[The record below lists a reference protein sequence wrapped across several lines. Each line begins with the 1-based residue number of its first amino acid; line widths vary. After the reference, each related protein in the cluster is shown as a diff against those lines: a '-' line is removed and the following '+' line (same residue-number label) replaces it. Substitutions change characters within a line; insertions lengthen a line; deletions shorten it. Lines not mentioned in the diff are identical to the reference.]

1 MKVRLLAAP
10 LLPKILLPLVLLVF
24 VITGCEQQ
32 TANNSQQT
40 NSTDTSPTNSDDS
53 ASTSQQ
59 TANELPMSG
68 IMLDAI
74 DESVSPGEDF
84 FTYANGEW
92 LENTEIPADKS
103 NYGSFTVLADE
114 AEASLRTIVE
124 EVSNKDNV
132 QPGSP
137 EQKIRDFYQA
147 YMDQASANAK
157 GYEPL
162 ADELAAL
169 DAIDSKQA
177 LFPAMGHLHVLGI
190 NQPVITFVNQDS
202 KQATQ
207 YALYVTQ
214 AGLSLPD
221 RDYYLED
228 NERFENARELLKQHV
243 QTLFELTD
251 AADPAGSA
259 DDILALET
267 ELAENQWSRVDNR
280 DRDKTYNKFSFAE
293 LQEMSPGFDW
303 PALFSAAQTPSQ
315 DSVIVRQ
322 PDYIQALPG
331 IMENHSLQTW
341 KAYLKFKLLDAY
353 AAYLSEPFVDADF
366 AFHRKGLQGIDEQRP
381 RWKRAIESINQSM
394 GEQLG
399 QIYVDRH
406 FQAEAKQR
414 MVALVEN
421 LREAYR
427 ESIVALDWMG
437 EDTKVQAQD
446 KLNKFKPK
454 IGYPD
459 VWRDYGPLTISPD
472 SLVGNI
478 KNSTRF
484 DYQLDMAKLGGAINR
499 NEWFMTP
506 QTVNA
511 YYNPPMNEIVFPAAI
526 LQPPFFNLQADDAIN
541 YGGIGA
547 VIGHEMGHGFDD
559 QGSKSD
565 GDGNLR
571 NWWTDQDRE
580 EFQSRTQQL
589 VDQYAA
595 YEAIDGEYVNG
606 ELTLGENI
614 GDLGGLSIAYKAWQ
628 DSLNGEPSPVIDG
641 LTGQQRFFLGWAQ
654 VWQRIYRDEELKR
667 RLNVDPH
674 SPSKFRVNGIVTNMP
689 AFYEAFE
696 INPGDPMY
704 TAPEDRVKI
713 W

>member
-1 MKVRLLAAP
+1 MKARLTAAL
-10 LLPKILLPLVLLVF
+10 LLPCLIMLLMMA
-24 VITGCEQQ
+24 GCEQH
-32 TANNSQQT
+32 TADHSNPAPSNEAV
-40 NSTDTSPTNSDDS
+40 NPTDASPSSD
-53 ASTSQQ
+53 QQ
-59 TANELPMSG
+59 TADDPLLSG
-68 IMLDAI
+68 IMLNAI
-74 DESVSPGEDF
+74 DQSVKPGEDF

-92 LENTEIPADKS
+92 LKNTEIPADKS

-114 AEASLRTIVE
+114 AEANLKTIIE
-124 EVSNKDNV
+124 EVSSQNNV
-132 QPGSP
+132 KPGSA
-137 EQKIRDFYQA
+137 EQKIRDFYLA
-147 YMDQASANAK
+147 YMNEASANAK

-162 ADELAAL
+162 AQELTAL
-169 DAIDSKQA
+169 DAINSKQT
-177 LFPAMGHLHVLGI
+177 LFSAMGKLRTLRI
-190 NQPVITFVNQDS
+190 NQPVVTFVNQDS

-207 YALYVTQ
+207 YALYLTQ
-214 AGLSLPD
+214 SGLTLPD

-228 NERFENARELLKQHV
+228 NERFANARELLKQHV
-243 QTLFELTD
+243 KTLFELTGQSNP
-251 AADPAGSA
+251 ADSA
-259 DDILALET
+259 DAILALET
-267 ELAENQWSRVDNR
+267 ELAENHWSRVDNR

-303 PALFSAAQTPSQ
+303 LALFGAAQIPPQ
-315 DSVIVRQ
+315 NSVIVRQ

-331 IMENHSLQTW
+331 IIENHSLETW
-341 KAYLKFKLLDAY
+341 KAYLKFKLLDEY
-353 AAYLSEPFVDADF
+353 AAYLSEPFVEADF
-366 AFHRKGLQGIDEQRP
+366 AFQSKGLQGIDQQRP
-381 RWKRAIESINQSM
+381 RWKRAIESLDENM
-394 GEQLG
+394 GELLG

-406 FQAEAKQR
+406 FQSEAKQR

-427 ESIVALDWMG
+427 NSIIGLDWMG
-437 EDTKVQAQD
+437 EDTKLQALD

-459 VWRDYGPLTISPD
+459 VWRDYTQLVISPD
-472 SLVGNI
+472 NLVDNI
-478 KNSTRF
+478 KNGTRF
-484 DYQLDMAKLGGAINR
+484 DYQLDLAKLGSPIDR

-526 LQPPFFNLQADDAIN
+526 LQPPFFNLYADDAVN

-571 NWWTDQDRE
+571 NWWTDQDRQ
-580 EFQSRTQQL
+580 EFQNRTQQL
-589 VDQYAA
+589 VDQYAG

-628 DSLNGEPSPVIDG
+628 ESLNGQPSPVIDG

-689 AFYEAFE
+689 EFYEAFE
-696 INPGDPMY
+696 INPDDQMY
-704 TAPEDRVKI
+704 TKPENRVKI

>member
-1 MKVRLLAAP
+1 MKARLTTAL
-10 LLPKILLPLVLLVF
+10 LLPCLIFLA
-24 VITGCEQQ
+24 GCEQHTVEHSN
-32 TANNSQQT
+32 TASSDEVTNQNDTSLSSDQQT
-40 NSTDTSPTNSDDS
+40 TDDS
-53 ASTSQQ
+53 
-59 TANELPMSG
+59 LLSG

-74 DESVSPGEDF
+74 DQSVRPGEDF
-84 FTYANGEW
+84 FSYANGKW
-92 LENTEIPADKS
+92 LEKTEIPADKS

-114 AEASLRTIVE
+114 AEANLRAIVE
-124 EVSNKDNV
+124 EVSSQDNV
-132 QPGSP
+132 KQGSA
-137 EQKIRDFYQA
+137 EQKIRDFYLA
-147 YMDQASANAK
+147 YMNEASANAK

-162 ADELAAL
+162 ANELATL
-169 DAIDSKQA
+169 DAINSKQG
-177 LFPAMGHLHVLGI
+177 LFSAMGELRTLRI
-190 NQPVITFVNQDS
+190 SQPVAAFVNQDS

-207 YALYVTQ
+207 YALYLTQ
-214 AGLSLPD
+214 SGLTLPD
-221 RDYYLED
+221 RDYYLDD
-228 NERFENARELLKQHV
+228 NERFVNARALLKQHV
-243 QTLFELTD
+243 KTLFELTGQNQ
-251 AADPAGSA
+251 PETSA
-259 DDILALET
+259 DAILALET
-267 ELAENQWSRVDNR
+267 ELAENHWSRVDNR
-280 DRDKTYNKFSFAE
+280 DRDKTYNKFSVAE

-303 PALFSAAQTPSQ
+303 QALFSAAQIPPQ
-315 DSVIVRQ
+315 DAVIIRQ

-331 IMENHSLQTW
+331 IFENHSLETW
-341 KAYLKFKLLDAY
+341 KAYLKFKLLDGY
-353 AAYLSEPFVDADF
+353 AAYLSEPFVEADF
-366 AFHRKGLQGIDEQRP
+366 DFHSKGLQGIDQQRP
-381 RWKRAIESINQSM
+381 RWKRAIESIDQNM

-406 FQAEAKQR
+406 FQSEAKQR
-414 MVALVEN
+414 MVSLVEN

-427 ESIVALDWMG
+427 KSIVELEWMG
-437 EDTKVQAQD
+437 EDTKLQALD
-446 KLNKFKPK
+446 KLDKFKPK

-459 VWRDYGPLTISPD
+459 VWRDYGQLVISPD
-472 SLVGNI
+472 NLVENI
-478 KNSTRF
+478 KNGTRF
-484 DYQLDMAKLGGAINR
+484 DYQLDLAKLGSPINR

-526 LQPPFFNLQADDAIN
+526 LQPPFFNLYADDAVN

-571 NWWTDQDRE
+571 NWWTDQDRQ

-589 VDQYAA
+589 VDQYAG
-595 YEAIDGEYVNG
+595 YEAIEGEYVNG

-628 DSLNGEPSPVIDG
+628 DSLNGQPSPVIDG

-689 AFYEAFE
+689 EFYEAFK
-696 INPGDPMY
+696 INPDDSMY
-704 TAPEDRVKI
+704 TKPEDRVKI